1 MKNWLLR
8 TATGLVYIAFIVCGV
23 MLQSPA
29 MWIMIFLLALGA
41 TSEFHRLAAKLG
53 AAENPMILF
62 YDTLGVLIAALLPSA
77 AGSVSALSSMALF
90 IVLYLVSRPVI
101 SLYVHDMKVSLRGLA
116 FAMLGLLYIGLP
128 LAMMGWIGLMGNGH
142 GRWILLGMFILIWVN
157 DTGAFVIGSMMG
169 SKKLFERLSPKK
181 SWEGFIGGL
190 VFAVIGGVV
199 YYYCAHAHLP
209 ATVSVVEMGI
219 YGALVSIAS
228 TWGDLFESM
237 LKRAAGVKDSGN
249 MLPGHGGVLDRIDS
263 LLLVLPVTFVFM
275 SVAIAF

>member
-1 MKNWLLR
+1 
-8 TATGLVYIAFIVCGV
+8 
-23 MLQSPA
+23 
-29 MWIMIFLLALGA
+29 
-41 TSEFHRLAAKLG
+41 
-53 AAENPMILF
+53 
-62 YDTLGVLIAALLPSA
+62 
-77 AGSVSALSSMALF
+77 
-90 IVLYLVSRPVI
+90 
-101 SLYVHDMKVSLRGLA
+101 
-116 FAMLGLLYIGLP
+116 MLGLLYIGLP

-190 VFAVIGGVV
+190 VFAVIGEWSTIIIVHV
-199 YYYCAHAHLP
+199 HLP
-209 ATVSVVEMGI
+209 ETVSVVEMGI

-237 LKRAAGVKDSGN
+237 LKRAAGVKDSGSL
-249 MLPGHGGVLDRIDS
+249 LPGHGGVLDRIDS

>member
-1 MKNWLLR
+1 
-8 TATGLVYIAFIVCGV
+8 
-23 MLQSPA
+23 

-249 MLPGHGGVLDRIDS
+249 LLPGHGGILDRIDS